1 MKKHYAMISGNIYY
15 IQEKRTTNFGFFWK
29 TWKNDYMLCIQD
41 QSKSKLNS
49 TNIEASRII

>member
-1 MKKHYAMISGNIYY
+1 MKKYYAMISGNIYY
-15 IQEKRTTNFGFFWK
+15 IQEKRITNFEFFWK
-29 TWKNDYMLCIQD
+29 IWKNDYMLCIQD